1 MSEGTS
7 SVLAAISEEMA
18 GAVERA
24 GRSVVTVNARR
35 RLPATG
41 IAWKEGVIVTA
52 DHVVE
57 RDEDITVTL
66 PGGQEAAATL
76 AGRDPGSDIA
86 VLKIAEGGVTTAQL
100 APAGSVKVGHF
111 VLALG
116 QTGRDQLMASFG
128 VVSSLGSVWRT
139 ARGGVVDGYIRADLV
154 FYPGFSG
161 GPLVDTSG
169 RVAGLNSSHL
179 AQGQGLAIPANA
191 VDSIVQ
197 TLLAQG
203 SIKRGYLGVTSR
215 PVRLPD
221 NLRQRLG
228 VEQESGLLIMGVESD
243 SPADKGELMMGDVV
257 IALGGQTV
265 ADPQDLQ
272 AALNPATVGQATE
285 IVVARGGE
293 RKALS
298 VTPSAR
304 D

>member
-1 MSEGTS
+1 MAEGTS
-7 SVLAAISEEMA
+7 SVLAAISDELA
-18 GAVERA
+18 SAVERA
-24 GRSVVTVNARR
+24 GKSVVTVNARR

-41 IAWKEGVIVTA
+41 IVWKDGVIVTA

-57 RDEDITVTL
+57 RDEDITVIL
-66 PGGQEAAATL
+66 PGGKEAAATL
-76 AGRDPGSDIA
+76 AGRDPGSDLA
-86 VLKIAEGGVTTAQL
+86 VLKVNEGSFSAATL
-100 APAGSVKVGHF
+100 APAESVKVGHF

-116 QTGRDQLMASFG
+116 QTGNERLMASFG
-128 VVSSLGSVWRT
+128 VVSALGSSWRT

-179 AQGQGLAIPANA
+179 AQGQGLAIPASA

-197 TLLAQG
+197 TLLTQG
-203 SIKRGYLGVTSR
+203 SIKRGYLGITSR

-221 NLRQRLG
+221 NLRQKLG
-228 VEQESGLLIMGVESD
+228 VEQEGGLLIMGVETD
-243 SPADKGELMMGDVV
+243 SPADKGGLIMGDVV
-257 IALGGQTV
+257 IGLAGQTV

-272 AALNPATVGQATE
+272 ASLTPATVGQATE
-285 IVVARGGE
+285 IVIARGGE
-293 RKALS
+293 RQTLS
-298 VTPSAR
+298 VTPTGR